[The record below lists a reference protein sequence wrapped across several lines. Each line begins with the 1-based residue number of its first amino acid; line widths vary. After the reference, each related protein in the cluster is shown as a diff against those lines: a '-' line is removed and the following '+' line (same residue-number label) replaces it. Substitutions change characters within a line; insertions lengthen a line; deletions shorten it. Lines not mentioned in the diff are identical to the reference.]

1 MRNSGK
7 TTRKLVKMLT
17 TLLED
22 KHNQHFVYATPRGIK
37 ETERV
42 AHIFKGLLDTL
53 GIASTI
59 QGSTIS
65 YEAKWDGE
73 VLFTRKIRF
82 ITREQYLNDEFV
94 VHAVL
99 FADC

>member
-22 KHNQHFVYATPRGIK
+22 RYNQHFVYVTPQGNNEIG
-37 ETERV
+37 RV
-42 AHIFKGLLDTL
+42 ARIFKELLGTL
-53 GIASTI
+53 GIASTLE
-59 QGSTIS
+59 GNTIS

-73 VLFTRKIRF
+73 VLFTRKIKF